1 MSHVD
6 AMMMVVSAGRSK
18 EKPLIEETIRIPFSR
33 HSWGLCRLRMI
44 VSAPTRNNRYI
55 PRYGKMA

>member
-1 MSHVD
+1 
-6 AMMMVVSAGRSK
+6 MMMVVSAGRSK